1 MEDFEQIVQTDEAFF
16 LYLQTFETSLSDLVR
31 PLNDLS

>member
-31 PLNDLS
+31 PYTG